1 VDVRVELVAPEA
13 TYPLRQRVLRPHQR
27 VTEVRV
33 PGEDGRDAAH
43 IAAVDAN
50 GDVVG
55 TAVLVREMCP
65 LLPERNLAWRLRG
78 MATDER
84 WRGRGVGGLLLR
96 RVVQHV
102 AAHGGGLLWCH
113 ARLPAQAFYGR
124 AGFVPVGEP
133 WEEPQ
138 IGPHV
143 AMLREVA
150 PAEPVEAPID
160 VPGPAE

>member
-1 VDVRVELVAPEA
+1 MELVAPEA

-84 WRGRGVGGLLLR
+84 LRGQGIGGRDLMDEIPWRARKAADGECCFGGNLDGSLTTCR
-96 RVVQHV
+96 
-102 AAHGGGLLWCH
+102 
-113 ARLPAQAFYGR
+113 
-124 AGFVPVGEP
+124 
-133 WEEPQ
+133 
-138 IGPHV
+138 
-143 AMLREVA
+143 
-150 PAEPVEAPID
+150 
-160 VPGPAE
+160 